1 MSLSDDVRFSSVHS
15 CVRGG
20 TFEQVLRNLSWT
32 INRDTDLSYES
43 VSAALK
49 HIARRPNTGIGGG
62 IAVLDWMSEDLNE
75 PYVLLARLEAPV
87 DVLAVDERPADFVL
101 VLISPAAKSVVHL
114 RHLARLTRLFRDEHF
129 LDRLRM
135 TRCSD
140 GLMSVLLDEQSV
152 ALALAA

>member
-1 MSLSDDVRFSSVHS
+1 MSLSDDVRFTSVQS

-32 INRDTDLSYES
+32 INRDTDLSYDLIS
-43 VSAALK
+43 STLK
-49 HIARRPNTGIGGG
+49 HIARRPGTGIGGG

-75 PYVLLARLEAPV
+75 PYVLLARLESSV
-87 DVLAVDERPADFVL
+87 DVHAVDEHPADFVL

-129 LDRLRM
+129 LERLR
-135 TRCSD
+135 TTTCSD
-140 GLMSVLLDEQSV
+140 GLMSVLLEEHSV
-152 ALALAA
+152 ALAA